1 MDWYGLVAASLFLG
15 MMLAWLIAFAIDPEA
30 FQKGARR

>member
-1 MDWYGLVAASLFLG
+1 MDWYGLAASSLLIG

>member
-1 MDWYGLVAASLFLG
+1 MDWYGLAALSLFIG
-15 MMLAWLIAFAIDPEA
+15 MMAAWLIAFAIDPEA